1 MKSKVL
7 VTREQLQSH
16 KVLQEFKQ
24 IGIWKELVK
33 YSQPI
38 YKIKVT
44 EVSEL
49 MVNI

>member
-16 KVLQEFKQ
+16 KVLQGFTANWYLERTSKIFT
-24 IGIWKELVK
+24 
-33 YSQPI
+33 PI

-44 EVSEL
+44 EGSEL
-49 MVNI
+49 MD